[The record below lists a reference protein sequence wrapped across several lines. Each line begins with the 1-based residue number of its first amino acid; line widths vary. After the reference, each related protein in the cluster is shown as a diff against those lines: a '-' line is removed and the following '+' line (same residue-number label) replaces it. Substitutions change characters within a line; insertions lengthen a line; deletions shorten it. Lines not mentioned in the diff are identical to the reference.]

1 MLSTTQPSTGTLGVR
16 GHFLV
21 PGSLQGESAWCFSA
35 QQKTPPFISQLE
47 RGPVAEAADRGKELE
62 LLDNTWEMLS

>member
-1 MLSTTQPSTGTLGVR
+1 MLSTTQPSTGILGVR

-35 QQKTPPFISQLE
+35 QQKNSTIYFTACESAC
-47 RGPVAEAADRGKELE
+47 G
-62 LLDNTWEMLS
+62 